1 MQTES
6 NREHFI
12 KKVRILLQT
21 SKHGKSRTLFFM
33 AEKHTPPF

>member
-6 NREHFI
+6 NREDFI

-21 SKHGKSRTLFFM
+21 SKHGTSRTFFFIGDH
-33 AEKHTPPF
+33 ATS